1 MWFQKVQVL
10 NPGISLAKKFLRTSS
25 YNSPGGGSKQA
36 KKCGKANVKLK
47 CCSPGLLLDK
57 SVVVKLSPHWSK
69 RRFKIHHLE
78 VINVKYKPY
87 TYCVKAKYLGKADVF
102 SGELKLISKWWKLSF
117 NNNGPKKMCKS

>member
-1 MWFQKVQVL
+1 M
-10 NPGISLAKKFLRTSS
+10 KFLRTSS

-36 KKCGKANVKLK
+36 KKCGKVNVKLK
-47 CCSPGLLLDK
+47 GCSPALLLDK

-102 SGELKLISKWWKLSF
+102 SGV
-117 NNNGPKKMCKS
+117 NQMCKS